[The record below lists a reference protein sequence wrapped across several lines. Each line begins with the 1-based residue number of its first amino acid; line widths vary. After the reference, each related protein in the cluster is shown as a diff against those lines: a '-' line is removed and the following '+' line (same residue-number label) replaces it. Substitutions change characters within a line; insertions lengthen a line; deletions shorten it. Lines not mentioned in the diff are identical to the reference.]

1 MLKTYKPQHVW
12 VNGKRYHQWG
22 DKIYPGV
29 TTVLSETKDAK
40 SKQALDKWRSDVGE
54 DEAKEIT
61 RLACERGTE
70 VHACIEDH
78 LIGIERKCDPQWL
91 PFWDSIRP
99 ALVNVSNVQLIEG
112 ALYHSRG
119 FAGSVDC
126 VGEWEGE
133 LSIIDWKTSTKPK
146 KDQWIDDYKLQ
157 TAAYCAA
164 VNKLY
169 FEEFKALGMP
179 LIRRAVIV
187 IALGDRSAQVFKV
200 EPHEIMGY
208 WRRFG
213 EKVDLYHQKF
223 PMVRAG

>member
-1 MLKTYKPQHVW
+1 MLKTYKPKHVW

-22 DKIYPGV
+22 ENIYPGV
-29 TTVLSETKDAK
+29 TTVLSGTKDDRD
-40 SKQALDKWRSDVGE
+40 SKALDKWRSDVGD

-78 LIGIERKCDPQWL
+78 LIGVERKCDPQWQ

-99 ALVNVSNVQLIEG
+99 ALVNVGNVQLIEG
-112 ALYHSRG
+112 ALWHPSG

-133 LSIIDWKTSTKPK
+133 LSIIDWKTSSKPK
-146 KDQWIDDYKLQ
+146 KSQWIGDYKMQ

-164 VNKLY
+164 VNRLYKPELMELYGKL
-169 FEEFKALGMP
+169 
-179 LIRRAVIV
+179 INRAVIV
-187 IALGDRSAQVFKV
+187 IALGDRPAQVFKV
-200 EPHEIMGY
+200 EPSEIMGY
-208 WRRFG
+208 WHEFS
-213 EKVDLYHQKF
+213 EKVALYHKKF
-223 PMVRAG
+223 PMVKAG